1 MKRNHELALSARD
14 LLCQSLGVVQPAPD
28 EMVGAMA
35 AIPLTDGKGDDPGG
49 DLSPLM
55 FELLA
60 DGFETIVMI
69 WPEWPNQLLRVS
81 AAAYNTLD
89 EYRALA
95 NRLSDRVG

>member
-14 LLCQSLGVVQPAPD
+14 LLCQSLGVDRPAPD

-35 AIPLTDGKGDDPGG
+35 AIPLRDGEGDDPGG

-60 DGFETIVMI
+60 DGFETTVMI
-69 WPEWPNQLLRVS
+69 WPKWPSQLLRVS
-81 AAAYNTLD
+81 AAAYNSLD
-89 EYRALA
+89 EYQALA
-95 NRLSDRVG
+95 DQLSDRVG